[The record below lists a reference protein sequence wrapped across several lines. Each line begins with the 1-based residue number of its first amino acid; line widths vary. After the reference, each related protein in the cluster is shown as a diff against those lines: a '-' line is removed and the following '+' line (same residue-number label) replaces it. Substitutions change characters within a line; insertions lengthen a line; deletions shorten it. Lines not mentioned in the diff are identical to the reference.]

1 MKCDSC
7 ADTVL
12 QTPCRTAE
20 LSSDFSKKSPYAA
33 VRCVSPLRPLPW
45 VYGRFLHQPAGVP
58 SVMLLAASAMSRLLA
73 KDIAIGTYGPL
84 VPRLAGR

>member
-7 ADTVL
+7 ADRGL
-12 QTPCRTAE
+12 QPPCRTAQ
-20 LSSDFSKKSPYAA
+20 LSSDFSKKKG
-33 VRCVSPLRPLPW
+33 VRGRPLRESLRPLPW